1 MAVMFRPLRLFTND
15 ISKKSKGSTKN
26 PRKKQ
31 NLQVTIS
38 KEPPTILYFERS
50 QDEQCCECIFDPLVL
65 HDEEK
70 DHPDLFAKN
79 PKPWQKYPYC
89 NEPSSFSADNNLI
102 KKIISVMRIKS

>member
-1 MAVMFRPLRLFTND
+1 MAVMFRPFRLLIND
-15 ISKKSKGSTKN
+15 MQKKSSKGSTKN
-26 PRKKQ
+26 QRRKQ

-38 KEPPTILYFERS
+38 KEPPTILYFERL
-50 QDEQCCECIFDPLVL
+50 QGEQCCECIFDPLVL

-89 NEPSSFSADNNLI
+89 NESSADNNLI